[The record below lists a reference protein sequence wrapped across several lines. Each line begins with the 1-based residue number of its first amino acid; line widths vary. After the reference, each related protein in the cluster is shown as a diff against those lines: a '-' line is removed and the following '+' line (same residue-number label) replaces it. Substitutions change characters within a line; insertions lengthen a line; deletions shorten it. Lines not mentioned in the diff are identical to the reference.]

1 MTYGHQQ
8 YWVETPYDTRALD
21 FDATLS
27 VEPAERVG
35 APLPSQLKSGLW
47 RLVLATLL
55 VGGYWAA
62 VANFGVHGLL
72 ASATSLYQT
81 AVLQAQDIV
90 SRAHQQGS
98 ASSEAG
104 ADGHAQIAQ
113 APAMDVVPELPPAQ
127 DEKAA
132 SADEPASTETM
143 GEAYAEKAEPA
154 EEAKDNS
161 PQRKRAVA
169 AGLSPDLPNV
179 LLSRL
184 TAADLKNAAYA
195 IKTALAKTPD
205 DAEFSWPPK
214 PSKEQALFEVRFVA
228 GAEQGCRRYIV
239 TVTKD
244 RWSSTSAALEKC
256 ASVHASAG

>member
-1 MTYGHQQ
+1 MSYGHQQ

-35 APLPSQLKSGLW
+35 APLPGQFKSSFS
-47 RLVLATLL
+47 RLLLATLL
-55 VGGYWAA
+55 VGAYWVA
-62 VANFGVHGLL
+62 VVNFGVHGLL
-72 ASATSLYQT
+72 ASATSLYEA
-81 AVLQAQDIV
+81 AVSQAQDIA
-90 SRAHQQGS
+90 SRAHQQG
-98 ASSEAG
+98 AVSSEAG
-104 ADGHAQIAQ
+104 AVGQAQIAQ
-113 APAMDVVPELPPAQ
+113 APAKDVVSELPPAQ

-132 SADEPASTETM
+132 SVDEPASTETM

-214 PSKEQALFEVRFVA
+214 PSRQQALFEVRFVPGA
-228 GAEQGCRRYIV
+228 GQGCRRYIV